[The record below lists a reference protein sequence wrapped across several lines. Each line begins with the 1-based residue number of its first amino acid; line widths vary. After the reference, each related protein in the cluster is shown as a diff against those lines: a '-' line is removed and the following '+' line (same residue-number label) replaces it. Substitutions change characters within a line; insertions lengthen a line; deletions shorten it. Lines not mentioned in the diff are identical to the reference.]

1 MLEMFAAKP
10 TRDWIVNT
18 SQPLFECFA
27 PRKFVVSLSPVGRN
41 AVSME
46 QMSCNGRFVRP
57 FVRLLARYPRVSAPS
72 IDRFKAIGQ
81 EERVSLA
88 AGHESL
94 EHWVKTTGD
103 VDLGLKAGTSMRLG
117 EGGALDFAI
126 HSAGTLRESVEVAGR
141 HSRLFSDA
149 LEPKLEVNG
158 SKAVLRLDNKLAWP
172 RAASDFTL
180 AAWHNMHVSVLLPE
194 TRSLEA
200 WFAQAQP
207 ANTAEYERAFPG
219 AKLVF
224 DAPCYGFAFDS
235 ELVDTPLVSADTALH
250 AAHCEHLEFLQ
261 ARLWEPR
268 SFALRVRELIA
279 CELRRGRPT
288 SWDVARQLQISR
300 RTLVRR
306 LNSEGTSFKNQL
318 DELRRQLALN
328 LVARTQPS
336 LMEITTLLGFSQVQ
350 AFHRAFRRWTGQTP
364 MQYRD
369 AAQLPQEQAPRVS

>member
-1 MLEMFAAKP
+1 MTLKPILEYFAA
-10 TRDWIVNT
+10 RGI
-18 SQPLFECFA
+18 
-27 PRKFVVSLSPVGRN
+27 VVSLSSVGRN

-57 FVRLLARYPRVSAPS
+57 FVRLLSRYPRVSAPS
-72 IDRFKAIGQ
+72 IERFRALGQ

-117 EGGALDFAI
+117 EGGALDFAM
-126 HSAGTLRESVEVAGR
+126 HSAGTLREAIEVSGR
-141 HSRLFSDA
+141 HARLFSDA

-158 SKAVLRLDNKLAWP
+158 SQALIRLDSKLQWP
-172 RAASDFTL
+172 RAASDFTM
-180 AAWHNMHVSVLLPE
+180 AAWHNLHIHVQLPE
-194 TRSLEA
+194 ASGIEA
-200 WFAQAQP
+200 WFAQSEP
-207 ANTAEYERAFPG
+207 ANTFEYERAFEG
-219 AKLVF
+219 AKLKF
-224 DAPCYGFAFDS
+224 DAPCYGFAFDA
-235 ELVDTPLVSADTALH
+235 ELADAPLVSADTALH

-306 LNSEGTSFKNQL
+306 LNSEGTSFKAQL

-328 LVARTQPS
+328 LVGRPQPS

-364 MQYRD
+364 MQYREFTQQHHD
-369 AAQLPQEQAPRVS
+369 AVPRV

>member
-1 MLEMFAAKP
+1 M
-10 TRDWIVNT
+10 IVKT
-18 SQPLFECFA
+18 SQPLFEYFA
-27 PRKFVVSLSPVGRN
+27 QRRIVVSLSSVGRN

-57 FVRLLARYPRVSAPS
+57 FVRLLSRYPRVSAPL
-72 IDRFKAIGQ
+72 IERFRAIGQ

-88 AGHESL
+88 AGHETL

-117 EGGALDFAI
+117 EGGALDFAM
-126 HSAGTLRESVEVAGR
+126 HSAGTLREAIEIAGR

-149 LEPKLEVNG
+149 LDPKLEING
-158 SKAVLRLDNKLAWP
+158 SQAIIRLDNKLQWP

-180 AAWHNMHVSVLLPE
+180 AAWHAMHVSVQLPE
-194 TRSLEA
+194 SSGVEA
-200 WFAQAQP
+200 WFAQSEP

-219 AKLVF
+219 AKLKF
-224 DAPCYGFAFDS
+224 DAPCYGFAFDADY
-235 ELVDTPLVSADTALH
+235 VDTPLVSADSALH

-306 LNSEGTSFKNQL
+306 LNSEGTSFKSQL
-318 DELRRQLALN
+318 DELRRQLALS
-328 LVARTQPS
+328 LVARPQPS
-336 LMEITTLLGFSQVQ
+336 LMEITALLGFSQVQ

-364 MQYRD
+364 MQFRD
-369 AAQLPQEQAPRVS
+369 SAQQSQEVVPRA

>member
-1 MLEMFAAKP
+1 
-10 TRDWIVNT
+10 
-18 SQPLFECFA
+18 
-27 PRKFVVSLSPVGRN
+27 
-41 AVSME
+41 ME

-57 FVRLLARYPRVSAPS
+57 FVRLLSRYSGVSAQTVE
-72 IDRFKAIGQ
+72 RFRAIGQ

-94 EHWVKTTGD
+94 EHWVKATGD
-103 VDLGLKAGTSMRLG
+103 ADLGLKAGASMRLG
-117 EGGALDFAI
+117 EGGALDFAM
-126 HSAGTLRESVEVAGR
+126 HSAGTLREAVEVAGR

-158 SKAVLRLDNKLAWP
+158 SQAVVRLDNKLQWP

-180 AAWHNMHVSVLLPE
+180 AAWHNMHVSVQLPE
-194 TRSLEA
+194 TSGLEV
-200 WFAQAQP
+200 WFAQSAV
-207 ANTAEYERAFPG
+207 ADAREYERAFPG
-219 AKLVF
+219 AKLRF
-224 DAPCYGFAFDS
+224 DAPCMGFAFNADF
-235 ELVDTPLVSADTALH
+235 VDTPLVSADTALH

-328 LVARTQPS
+328 LVARPQPS

-369 AAQLPQEQAPRVS
+369 ASQQQAQQNHDATPRA

>member
-1 MLEMFAAKP
+1 
-10 TRDWIVNT
+10 
-18 SQPLFECFA
+18 
-27 PRKFVVSLSPVGRN
+27 
-41 AVSME
+41 ME

-57 FVRLLARYPRVSAPS
+57 FVRLLSRYPRVSAPS
-72 IDRFKAIGQ
+72 IERFRAIGQ
-81 EERVSLA
+81 EDRVSLA
-88 AGHESL
+88 AGHETL

-103 VDLGLKAGTSMRLG
+103 ADLGLKAGELMRLG
-117 EGGALDFAI
+117 EGGALDFAM
-126 HSAGTLRESVEVAGR
+126 HSAGTLREGVEVAAR

-149 LEPKLEVNG
+149 LDPKLEIDG
-158 SKAVLRLDNKLAWP
+158 SRAILRLDNKLQWP
-172 RAASDFTL
+172 RVVADFTL
-180 AAWHNMHVSVLLPE
+180 SAWHNMHVRVQLPE
-194 TRSLEA
+194 ASGIEA
-200 WFAQAQP
+200 WFAHSEP
-207 ANTAEYERAFPG
+207 SNTAEYARAFAG
-219 AKLVF
+219 AKLKF
-224 DAPCYGFAFDS
+224 DAPCYGFSFDA
-235 ELVDTPLVSADTALH
+235 ELADAPLVSADTALH

-306 LNSEGTSFKNQL
+306 LNSEGTSFKSQL
-318 DELRRQLALN
+318 DELRRQLALS

-369 AAQLPQEQAPRVS
+369 SAQQNQEAAPRA